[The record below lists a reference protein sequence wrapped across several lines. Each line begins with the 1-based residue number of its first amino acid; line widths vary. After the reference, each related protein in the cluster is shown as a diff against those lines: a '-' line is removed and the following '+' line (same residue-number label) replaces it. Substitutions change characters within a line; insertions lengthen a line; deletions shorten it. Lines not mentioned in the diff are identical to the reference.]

1 MGRSTCSNCVV
12 WPRRMARQVVKHGKT
27 IVCEGYSHHVVQ
39 AWSDSQHGIY
49 GGFHTWGSPRWL
61 VYNWKSYLGYPF
73 GHFLFFWIFVASCLT
88 SPGHRSTFDFKK
100 IPGSS
105 ALDWGTIG
113 RSFFLECSFQ
123 PLGCSFQPFFASFFL
138 DGGEGWT
145 HFVEGFCS
153 LPLSGIL
160 AAARL
165 ARLLRLLRRA
175 CCCLGLQLLRP
186 CCWRHCII
194 AGWAT

>member
-1 MGRSTCSNCVV
+1 MYV
-12 WPRRMARQVVKHGKT
+12 
-27 IVCEGYSHHVVQ
+27 Y
-39 AWSDSQHGIY
+39 IY
-49 GGFHTWGSPRWL
+49 I
-61 VYNWKSYLGYPF
+61 YILGYPF

-123 PLGCSFQPFFASFFL
+123 PLGCSFQPFFASFFFGWWGRVDSFRWRVL
-138 DGGEGWT
+138 LPATVRHFGG
-145 HFVEGFCS
+145 CS
-153 LPLSGIL
+153 ACAAPAA

-165 ARLLRLLRRA
+165 LLPWPAAPAPLLLEALHHRRLSYLVWFRVYIKLL
-175 CCCLGLQLLRP
+175 LQTDR
-186 CCWRHCII
+186 
-194 AGWAT
+194 